1 MSAGTFRRRCGFETQ
16 RPLKGCFQQS
26 QPSGWLFYWRDRLP
40 VRYATWRSWASP
52 RSTSAVTEGNC
63 GNEKRPVRGAGRSH
77 QESGDGGFRYW
88 KAGPRV
94 QLARSSLLFAANE
107 SANRLYPE
115 LLNDQRST

>member
-1 MSAGTFRRRCGFETQ
+1 MSAGTFRRRCGFETR

-63 GNEKRPVRGAGRSH
+63 GKEKTPSQGGLGEVTRNLATEDFGTGKQARVYSLRGPLSC
-77 QESGDGGFRYW
+77 S
-88 KAGPRV
+88 
-94 QLARSSLLFAANE
+94 
-107 SANRLYPE
+107 RLTSRRTGSI
-115 LLNDQRST
+115 LNY